1 MAPVLSGCVTLG
13 WYAQAARGQLELLNK
28 REHIESRIAAPG
40 TPPEER
46 RKLAWVL
53 EGRAFAHDRL
63 ALPDNGSYSRYVA
76 LERDAV
82 VWNVIATPEFSL
94 EPKTWCYPLVGCL
107 AYRGWFRRARAGREA
122 ERLREKGLDVRVSP
136 VAAYS
141 TLGRFED
148 PVTSPMLA
156 WNDAALAGLIFHELA
171 HQRVFAPGDTAFNEA
186 YASVVERA
194 GIEAFLKHRGRSDL
208 LRRWRAER
216 ALSAGFTDL
225 LLNARARLQRI
236 YAGDLDVSAMR
247 AARQAE
253 FQRLRRRYAEFRA
266 SAGEPERL
274 GGYDRF
280 MQRELNNADLALVAT
295 YEAGTRAFA
304 DLLAEYNGDFG
315 RFHAAVEQLARA
327 APDVRAAF
335 LNRTRN
341 PIRP

>member
-1 MAPVLSGCVTLG
+1 MLSGCVTLG

-28 REHIESRIAAPG
+28 REHIESRIAAPD

-53 EGRAFAHDRL
+53 EARAFAHDDL
-63 ALPDNGSYSRYVA
+63 GLPDNGSYRRYVA
-76 LERDAV
+76 LDREAV
-82 VWNVIATPEFSL
+82 LWNVIAAPEFSL
-94 EPKTWCYPLVGCL
+94 EPKTWCFPLVGCL
-107 AYRGWFRRARAGREA
+107 AYRGWFRHARARREAGR
-122 ERLREKGLDVRVSP
+122 LRKKGLDVRVSP

-156 WNDAALAGLIFHELA
+156 WTDAALAGLIFHELA

-194 GIEAFLKHRGRSDL
+194 GVEAFLLRRERDDL
-208 LRRWRAER
+208 LRRWRADR

-225 LLNARARLQRI
+225 LLDARARLQQV
-236 YAGDLDVSAMR
+236 YASDLDAAAMR
-247 AARQAE
+247 AERQRE
-253 FQRLRRRYAEFRA
+253 FQRLRQRYAEFRA
-266 SAGEPERL
+266 TASEPERL

-280 MQRELNNADLALVAT
+280 MQRDLNNADLVLVAT
-295 YEAGTRAFA
+295 YEAGTRAFV
-304 DLLAEYNGDFG
+304 DLLAKYDGDFG

-327 APDVRAAF
+327 APDVRAEF
-335 LNRTRN
+335 LNRSRN
-341 PIRP
+341 TSRP